1 MFNYQLHCL
10 LLIKSFLAYFEMIE
24 RTVLHSS
31 ARHFLGQI
39 QRTKEEKWHLLPLL
53 ELSNG
58 NLIQQCPLVL
68 IVRQIFRL
76 K

>member
-1 MFNYQLHCL
+1 
-10 LLIKSFLAYFEMIE
+10 MIDGDE
-24 RTVLHSS
+24 RRTVISILT
-31 ARHFLGQI
+31 RHFLGQI
-39 QRTKEEKWHLLPLL
+39 QRTKEEKWQLPLPEPL
-53 ELSNG
+53 NG